1 MIKYVQVKCFNC
13 GTLFDKKE
21 RTVCEKN
28 FCNVACYR
36 DWLRTNSQKF
46 PDTSGSMN
54 PRWRDGVN
62 RTKICEWCKKEYT
75 VNAYIAERKNSK
87 FCSKKC
93 RVEWY
98 AKVWSQR
105 EEWRE
110 DRREWAI
117 SLMEDG
123 VNVKNSSTQIIAD
136 DILNSLGIENIKEK
150 AYKNFAVD
158 NYLVEHNLI
167 IEVMGTYWHC
177 DIRKYSKSISYATQV
192 NRIRMDKIKHSY
204 MLNIHDIEIL
214 YLWEEDLNIRPDLC
228 RKLIL
233 LYIQNKGKLDNYHSM
248 NYHMDEK
255 CDVALNKDII
265 IPYMYWDIE
274 DINKIVDDSVKIKT
288 SKKQLDKWISYSC
301 DFCGKE
307 CEELIS
313 HHKNNK
319 NHFCST
325 TCFLEFKKLNRGNAT
340 P

>member
-1 MIKYVQVKCFNC
+1 
-13 GTLFDKKE
+13 
-21 RTVCEKN
+21 
-28 FCNVACYR
+28 
-36 DWLRTNSQKF
+36 
-46 PDTSGSMN
+46 
-54 PRWRDGVN
+54 
-62 RTKICEWCKKEYT
+62 
-75 VNAYIAERKNSK
+75 
-87 FCSKKC
+87 
-93 RVEWY
+93 
-98 AKVWSQR
+98 
-105 EEWRE
+105 
-110 DRREWAI
+110 
-117 SLMEDG
+117 
-123 VNVKNSSTQIIAD
+123 
-136 DILNSLGIENIKEK
+136 
-150 AYKNFAVD
+150 
-158 NYLVEHNLI
+158 
-167 IEVMGTYWHC
+167 
-177 DIRKYSKSISYATQV
+177 
-192 NRIRMDKIKHSY
+192 